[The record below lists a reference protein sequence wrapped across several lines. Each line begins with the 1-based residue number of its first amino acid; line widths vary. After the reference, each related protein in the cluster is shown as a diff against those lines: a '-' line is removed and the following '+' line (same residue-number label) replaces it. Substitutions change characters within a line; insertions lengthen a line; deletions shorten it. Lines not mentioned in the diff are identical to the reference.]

1 MPSLN
6 NPLSIVLAT
15 EKGRSPD
22 DRFFGYYANAMIY
35 HSIFDST
42 FPWEREKYR
51 RSSGRGVCRCYH

>member
-22 DRFFGYYANAMIY
+22 DRFFGYYANAMTGAIINQ
-35 HSIFDST
+35 SILDVT
-42 FPWEREKYR
+42 
-51 RSSGRGVCRCYH
+51 CH